1 MADQRP
7 KTGGIETVFPA
18 RAKTYVDTL
27 EALRNQSLG
36 IPMAPDMSR
45 VRTRRG
51 ELAEYLGTPDYA
63 ARDKEATD
71 LAKLQFYL
79 AMAQRGFAGMG
90 AAPQRG
96 ESSLAALGRTV
107 ASPLAQDMSTIAG
120 QLMPQRAAIKAAREQ
135 EERQL
140 KLAAFQQIQTEDAAY
155 RDLAEKLMP
164 DPAKDTL
171 LSNLVQ
177 NVNVPLTYKKNGET
191 ITEYVPANVNV
202 SRNKQNTF
210 RQITLL
216 GEVTTPKGE
225 TFPAGFLVPSFS
237 KITEDGETRKQGTR
251 GHARRLDAKDKPTG
265 PIFPV
270 NYDYKDGKYAFWGIG
285 TKDTTPVIVEGA
297 GKNAVLVSETTGEPF
312 APAAGTEP
320 AFSGNFVLTD
330 DSGKGIKDDK
340 GVLIQLRQRG
350 AGLVTPDGQP
360 YIRKPNEIAEPL
372 TSYIARVRKPPE
384 DDAQQW
390 ENIKFVSKMTPT
402 GLAFTNPTNPMQVRQ
417 EKVAD
422 QPIDIRTLKP
432 YQLQPGEILATY
444 EQLSDTQKG
453 VVSKTSDAYK
463 DNLVVWNT
471 KTNKAVVDSEG
482 RRVQVRLKGNKPYQI
497 GFETPYR
504 QPKDTKLVS
513 LSKLDAQGPGPTP
526 EDQKRADRLA
536 LLFNRMNEIQV
547 SKVGGKFSAYNKN
560 SAFYFD
566 QSAYI
571 NGDFPFKYVPP
582 GTDPADRTK
591 DVIITNKKIQ
601 KLIKNKMDSL
611 AQTSL
616 KKDFGEAKVE
626 VQSERVAKAVR
637 SILSLPASTVFGAGA
652 IANIGTDG
660 SGNTVGY
667 VPTPAAV
674 SRGVVNDNVKTAF
687 ATMREKPDAN
697 ARETFAPLPVPDN
710 EADLNKTWGRIRTAS
725 EHFPDAFESAGQPGT
740 DSFDEARVQERSD
753 IEDAVRTARLLI
765 RADSQDHRAV
775 IQDGAIKLS
784 DARKKAQ
791 DSRDAY
797 STDVG
802 HLLDFRKALLDF
814 KNAAAESNVE
824 GFFTGTFA
832 ATAAQLGFAKFI
844 AGEGAEAWSRL
855 TQASNRLAH
864 GFSRRVGREFG
875 DQRISNW
882 DAASYQKLLAN
893 IKKGKNYNK
902 YLVSDGLKQINTD
915 LGRFMQMGGKAYY
928 SKNLLNEVAE
938 AGVDFSDLK
947 TQLGWHGHGY
957 YGENRYQST
966 RQKMPSL
973 SPAARNA
980 IRGKGELKATLYGGK
995 YTVPVGVSYMTD
1007 NLPRFTMGREKT
1019 ATSPEIKA
1027 TKIKR
1032 MGPREF
1038 EVYMKNYAEAAGV
1051 SPEEMRKRIVR
1062 GIQSY
1067 SMWRDTQ

>member
-1 MADQRP
+1 MATD
-7 KTGGIETVFPA
+7 TSGIGSLPA
-18 RAKTYVDTL
+18 IIRTL
-27 EALRNQSLG
+27 EG
-36 IPMAPDMSR
+36 
-45 VRTRRG
+45 TRRFDPPPIDDTTRKY
-51 ELAEYLGTPDYA
+51 AQAYRDFLGTTDYDA
-63 ARDKEATD
+63 QLKESQD
-71 LAKLQFYL
+71 LAKLQIAL
-79 AMAQRGFAGMG
+79 AMAQRGFAGMS
-90 AAPQRG
+90 AQPQRG
-96 ESSLAALGRTV
+96 ESPIGTLGRTLL
-107 ASPLAQDMSTIAG
+107 SPLAGDVAPIAG
-120 QLMPQRAAIKAAREQ
+120 RLMQQRQATKAAREQ

-155 RDLAEKLMP
+155 RDLAKELMP
-164 DPAKDTL
+164 DPSTDKGTSSLEKNVFFNYKDQEVL
-171 LSNLVQ
+171 G
-177 NVNVPLTYKKNGET
+177 NVHVY
-191 ITEYVPANVNV
+191 
-202 SRNKQNTF
+202 RNKRGDQQVIRTVGKH
-210 RQITLL
+210 TYEDAE
-216 GEVTTPKGE
+216 GEKKVI
-225 TFPAGFLVPSFS
+225 PAGALVTGFRKPLS
-237 KITEDGETRKQGTR
+237 DGKDKNYFTR
-251 GHARRLDAKDKPTG
+251 GYAKQLGPDKKPRG
-265 PIFPV
+265 PVFPISGQH
-270 NYDYKDGKYAFWGIG
+270 KDGKFTYTGPTEVGDIILTG
-285 TKDTTPVIVEGA
+285 NNR
-297 GKNAVLVSETTGEPF
+297 NAVLVNATGEPF

-320 AFSGNFVLTD
+320 KFSGNFVLTD
-330 DSGKGIKDDK
+330 DSGEGIKRDGK
-340 GVLIQLRQRG
+340 LVQLRQKG
-350 AGLVTPDGQP
+350 AGLVTPDGKP
-360 YIRKPNEIAEPL
+360 YIRKPNQIAEPL

-390 ENIKFVSKMTPT
+390 EGIKFVSKMTPT
-402 GLAFTNPTNPMQVRQ
+402 GLAFTNPAKPMQVRQ

-497 GFETPYR
+497 GFETPYK

-652 IANIGTDG
+652 IADIGTDG

-753 IEDAVRTARLLI
+753 IETAVRTARLLI

-832 ATAAQLGFAKFI
+832 GTAAQLGFAKFI

-855 TQASNRLAH
+855 SQASNRLAH

-980 IRGKGELKATLYGGK
+980 IRGKGELKATLYGDK

-1007 NLPRFTMGREKT
+1007 DLPRFTTGREKT